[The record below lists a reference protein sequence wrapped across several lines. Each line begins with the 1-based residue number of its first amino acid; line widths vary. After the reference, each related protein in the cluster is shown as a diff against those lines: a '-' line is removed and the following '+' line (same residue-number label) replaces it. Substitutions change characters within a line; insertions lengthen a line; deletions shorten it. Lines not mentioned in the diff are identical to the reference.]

1 MPSAPFLYDTAKDLA
16 LNDVVQNA
24 DRALYL
30 NGDPN
35 SYSDA
40 DTFVSNGG
48 VKVGERNL
56 STIGFDGPV
65 DGDTSGRKI
74 TLLKAGFVADESD
87 SVNRVAIVDDDAQ
100 VIQQMFVVD
109 DGAGNPV
116 STTEG
121 FAYNSEDADME
132 LRDAN
137 G

>member
-16 LNDVVQNA
+16 LNDVVNNA

-30 NGDPN
+30 NGDPS
-35 SYSDA
+35 SYSNA
-40 DTFVSNGG
+40 DTLVSSGG

-56 STIGFDGPV
+56 STIGFNGPV

-87 SVNRVAIVDDDAQ
+87 SVNRVAIVDDDSST
-100 VIQQMFVVD
+100 IQQMFVLD

-121 FAYNSEDADME
+121 LAYNNLDTDME
-132 LRDAN
+132 LRDAS
-137 G
+137 